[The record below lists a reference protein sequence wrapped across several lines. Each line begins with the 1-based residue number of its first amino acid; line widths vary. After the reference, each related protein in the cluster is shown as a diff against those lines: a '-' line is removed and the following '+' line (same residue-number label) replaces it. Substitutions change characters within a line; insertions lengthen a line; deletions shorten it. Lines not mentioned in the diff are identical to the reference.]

1 MGCGVRVT
9 GCGVRVT
16 GCGVRV
22 TGCGMRGAGAGINC
36 ELGIK
41 NYEGI
46 ADSADKI
53 PLQGDIVRRA
63 EKQVRK
69 AEKQLL
75 ITPRPFRLLCVL
87 CG

>member
-1 MGCGVRVT
+1 MVNGVRGAGCGSR
-9 GCGVRVT
+9 GA
-16 GCGVRV
+16 
-22 TGCGMRGAGAGINC
+22 GCGMRGAGAGINC